1 MEHLEEL
8 YCHTD
13 DFCKQYFAQLRTKQV
28 TLKSI
33 NGKRTRNKPCCIS
46 LSEIITLLV
55 LFHQLRYREFKSF
68 YFNYA
73 CRWLKREFP
82 KLPSY
87 QRMVELVKTA
97 IVPMCS
103 YLQFL
108 MQGNCT
114 GISFIDSTTIAVCD
128 NHRIERNKVFSNT
141 AERGKSSMGWFF
153 GFKLHA
159 IINHQGELVNVTIT
173 KGNVDDRSP
182 VKQLCENKVFGKL
195 FADKGYLSKSLTQWL
210 HDTLDVELITRVRKN
225 MKPKEKSHLDKRL
238 LKRRVLIETVFDEL
252 KNLCQ
257 IEHTRHRSVFGFMSN
272 LLAGLIAYC
281 HQSHKPTLKN
291 VLIEQTNFKIG

>member
-8 YCHTD
+8 YCHID
-13 DFCKQYFAQLRTKQV
+13 DFCKQYLAKLRAKQL
-28 TLKSI
+28 TLKSN
-33 NGKRTRNKPCCIS
+33 NGKKTRNKPCSLS

-68 YFNYA
+68 YFNYV

-97 IVPMCS
+97 ILPMSS

-114 GISFIDSTTIAVCD
+114 GISFIDSTSIAVCD

-141 AERGKSSMGWFF
+141 AERGKNSMGWFF
-153 GFKLHA
+153 GFKLHV
-159 IINHQGELVNVTIT
+159 IINHQGELVNVTVT

-182 VKQLCENKVFGKL
+182 VKQLCQNKVFGKL

-210 HDTLDVELITRVRKN
+210 HDTSNIELITHVRKN
-225 MKPKEKSHLDKRL
+225 MKPKAKNHLDKRL

-252 KNLCQ
+252 KNICQ
-257 IEHTRHRSVFGFMSN
+257 IEHTRHRSVYGFMSN
-272 LLAGLIAYC
+272 LLAGLITYC

-291 VLIEQTNFKIG
+291 VLIEQTYPKIG